1 MSFCAGLGDWGPLC
15 VCPRGLRFEETTVEV
30 PAAYWYKSYSTSS
43 SRVVLEYLLQLYS
56 SLHSISPGAQ
66 TPTHSSLLAPP
77 WSQDSMAAR
86 CCDRAAMRPFLFD
99 GGSVSGKWV
108 LLQKRTH
115 LDTWHTQPKNVSQTF
130 SSWSCLRS
138 HFHAMIFPYP
148 YPRYTEIL
156 WRYNGDRDGWGILY
170 PRFFLAHMIYPTSYD
185 IPNLKISK
193 HIFITL
199 RSMDNISILWVS
211 LTLTLTLTHGEKI
224 SEEHAYRG
232 R

>member
-115 LDTWHTQPKNVSQTF
+115 LDTWHTQPKNVSHTF

-138 HFHAMIFPYP
+138 
-148 YPRYTEIL
+148 T
-156 WRYNGDRDGWGILY
+156 D
-170 PRFFLAHMIYPTSYD
+170 
-185 IPNLKISK
+185 
-193 HIFITL
+193 HIF
-199 RSMDNISILWVS
+199 MLWFS
-211 LTLTLTLTHGEKI
+211 LTLTRDTLRYYGDIMEIEMGEGSFTHASSLPIWYTQPQNLQTQFHHSQIHGSYFHFMSFSYPWAE
-224 SEEHAYRG
+224 R
-232 R
+232 